1 MLDVEEF
8 VLLFQE
14 FFFLMGALV
23 SIVLFPCGCGTVEFA
38 FHVFVFILHDVN
50 NFWR

>member
-14 FFFLMGALV
+14 FFFLVGV
-23 SIVLFPCGCGTVEFA
+23 VEFA
-38 FHVFVFILHDVN
+38 FHVFVSIFHDVD
-50 NFWR
+50 NFWRQH